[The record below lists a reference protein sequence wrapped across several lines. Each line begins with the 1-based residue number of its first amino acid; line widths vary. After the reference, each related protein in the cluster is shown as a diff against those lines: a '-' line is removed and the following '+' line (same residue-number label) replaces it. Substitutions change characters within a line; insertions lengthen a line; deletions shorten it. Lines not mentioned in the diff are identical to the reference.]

1 MIGKDCENPYFSFLI
16 VSVFQEG
23 LYIVTN
29 LRLLVVEKTH
39 LSLLACFNFCFLCWD
54 LLKDSHVSLPYF
66 LSICAI
72 ASLIK
77 CFDLKFRN
85 MFSKITTS
93 LWYNSISVFIMVLQ
107 IYFLFNFL
115 SVFCNLISVKI
126 LMIPC
131 SQILA

>member
-29 LRLLVVEKTH
+29 LKLLVVEKTH

-93 LWYNSISVFIMVLQ
+93 L
-107 IYFLFNFL
+107 
-115 SVFCNLISVKI
+115 
-126 LMIPC
+126 
-131 SQILA
+131 